1 MLNVFWTNTESHDSV
16 TFTKENNETMTLNV
30 GDFITFEGIH
40 GGARIEQFTY
50 KDSDTRGPIG
60 LIYLPWIYEDQSWAT
75 EMWNPKGNPR
85 HLIAEPV
92 GNNHYGEQINWNT
105 IQFVYDGVCPDEIPR
120 LPLSPEFTSQPSPP
134 LDAELVPLPPF
145 PKYM

>member
-1 MLNVFWTNTESHDSV
+1 MPNVFWTNAESHDTV
-16 TFTKENNETMTLNV
+16 TFTKENNEIMTLNV

-60 LIYLPWIYEDQSWAT
+60 LIYLPWIYEDQAWAK

-85 HLIAEPV
+85 HLVAEPV
-92 GNNHYGEQINWNT
+92 GTGHYGERVNWNT

-120 LPLSPEFTSQPSPP
+120 LPLSPEFTSQPSPL
-134 LDAELVPLPPF
+134 LDAELAPLPPC
-145 PKYM
+145 PMYM

>member
-1 MLNVFWTNTESHDSV
+1 MPNVFWTNAESHDTV
-16 TFTKENNETMTLNV
+16 TFTKENNEIMTLNV

-60 LIYLPWIYEDQSWAT
+60 LIYLPWIYEDQAWAK

-85 HLIAEPV
+85 HLVAEPV
-92 GNNHYGEQINWNT
+92 GSGHYGERVNWNT

-120 LPLSPEFTSQPSPP
+120 LPLSPEFTSQPSPL
-134 LDAELVPLPPF
+134 LDAELAPLPPC
-145 PKYM
+145 PMYM

>member
-1 MLNVFWTNTESHDSV
+1 MPNVFWTNAESHDTV
-16 TFTKENNETMTLNV
+16 TFTKENNEIMTLNV

-60 LIYLPWIYEDQSWAT
+60 LIYLPWIYEDQTWAK

-85 HLIAEPV
+85 HLVAEPV
-92 GNNHYGEQINWNT
+92 GTGHYGERVNWNT

-120 LPLSPEFTSQPSPP
+120 LPLSPEFTSQPSPL
-134 LDAELVPLPPF
+134 LDAELAPLPPC
-145 PKYM
+145 PMYM